1 MRHGKAQGVPGSSR
15 SAKEAQGGSGRL
27 RESQGVPGVLR
38 RLREAKEGSGRL
50 REPHNS

>member
-27 RESQGVPGVLR
+27 RESYGVLR